1 MDAKLKKFLDS
12 NKIKYKVVEHKKV
25 YTALNEAVT
34 LASTSRGRSGQHLN
48 EKTVAKTV
56 LVKADKGYALVVVP
70 AAKHVDFNK
79 VKKALASAR
88 GGSAFGGKKVSMAKE
103 SDMAKVLKTKIGL
116 VHPFGNLYKLPVL
129 IDNSLLKQK
138 EIITSAGSYTES
150 IEIKPKDYEK
160 LVQPIK
166 GGFSK

>member
-1 MDAKLKKFLDS
+1 MDKKLQKFLDS
-12 NKIKYKVVEHKKV
+12 NKVKYKVVDHKKV
-25 YTALNEAVT
+25 YTALNEAET
-34 LASTSRGRSGQHLN
+34 QHLN

-56 LVKADKGYALVVVP
+56 LVKTDKDYTIVVVP

-79 VKKALASAR
+79 VKKALAA
-88 GGSAFGGKKVSMAKE
+88 KKVSMAKE

-138 EIITSAGSYTES
+138 TFIASAGSYTQS
-150 IEIKPKDYEK
+150 IEIKPKDFEK
-160 LVQPIK
+160 LAHPVK
-166 GGFSK
+166 GSFSK